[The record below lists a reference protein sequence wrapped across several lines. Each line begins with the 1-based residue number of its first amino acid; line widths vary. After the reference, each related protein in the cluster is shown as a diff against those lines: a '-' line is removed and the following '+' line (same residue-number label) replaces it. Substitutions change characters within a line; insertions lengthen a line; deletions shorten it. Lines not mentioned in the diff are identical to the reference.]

1 VKLDQFVIQL
11 LKIQNTDMSEQ
22 HTYQEDFSVWI
33 KNLDCHMENREQFLR
48 GLLNPFRKVLLVQNF
63 QESQLVFR
71 ATVTINTC

>member
-48 GLLNPFRKVLLVQNF
+48 VQNF
-63 QESQLVFR
+63 QESQLV
-71 ATVTINTC
+71 CLL